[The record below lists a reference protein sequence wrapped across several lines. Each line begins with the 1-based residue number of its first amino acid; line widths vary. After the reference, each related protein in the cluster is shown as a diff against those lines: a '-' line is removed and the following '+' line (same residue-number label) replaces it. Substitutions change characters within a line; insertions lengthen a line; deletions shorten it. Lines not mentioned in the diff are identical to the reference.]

1 MVRFLDSYPHTLLSL
16 EEAGV
21 AVNRIKAALLSN
33 PPIVKH
39 QGKGDF
45 KASTPLHLS
54 IISNNEDLLTDKSK
68 PWYRPL
74 PSNTPYQFLE
84 HMFSNKIYDVSD

>member
-16 EEAGV
+16 EDAGT
-21 AVNRIKAALLSN
+21 AVNRIKTGLLSDPSN
-33 PPIVKH
+33 VRH

-54 IISNNEDLLTDKSK
+54 IMSNNEGLLTDDKSK
-68 PWYRPL
+68 PWHRSL
-74 PSNTPYQFLE
+74 PSNTPHQFLE
-84 HMFSNKIYDVSD
+84 HMSPNKICGIE